1 VALSALTNRA
11 RSATLSSAGFRP
23 LGAAID
29 GDALAAARGQL
40 LQACDHSTDQR
51 AGAAIR
57 VGEQNSAAGPALEQ
71 RGQVGLAVLAPEE
84 PPIGFPVA
92 EGPAL
97 GDLARPLLD
106 GALGWDERGARLAA
120 VAR

>member
-1 VALSALTNRA
+1 
-11 RSATLSSAGFRP
+11 
-23 LGAAID
+23 
-29 GDALAAARGQL
+29 
-40 LQACDHSTDQR
+40 
-51 AGAAIR
+51 
-57 VGEQNSAAGPALEQ
+57 
-71 RGQVGLAVLAPEE
+71 VLAPEE

-120 VAR
+120 VARLPPAARLGQVPVEPELARPSGP